1 MRTPTISPRSARCA
15 SGDKAPSSPA
25 ALAKAGVQFA
35 FYSGGITSS
44 KDILKA
50 VKKSIDAGLAP
61 DAALRALTLTPAQIY
76 DVSDRL
82 GSIET
87 GKIANLVVTDGDL
100 FAEKTKIKLVFVDGE
115 RFEIRE
121 PEKPK
126 EPPKGNM
133 SGKWKLSYTTPEG
146 PEEST
151 ADVEMGSDG
160 SLSGSL
166 TSNRGTGNIISGY
179 LSADKFSFTINIL
192 IEGNPTDV
200 VFTGTFDGT
209 SLKGSIDAMGYNL
222 EFTGVKPIDRAAAQA
237 TSVLDS
243 RRSRDSSVAGGAL

>member
-1 MRTPTISPRSARCA
+1 
-15 SGDKAPSSPA
+15 
-25 ALAKAGVQFA
+25 
-35 FYSGGITSS
+35 
-44 KDILKA
+44 
-50 VKKSIDAGLAP
+50 
-61 DAALRALTLTPAQIY
+61 
-76 DVSDRL
+76 
-82 GSIET
+82 
-87 GKIANLVVTDGDL
+87 
-100 FAEKTKIKLVFVDGE
+100 
-115 RFEIRE
+115 
-121 PEKPK
+121 
-126 EPPKGNM
+126 M

-222 EFTGVKPIDRAAAQA
+222 EFTGVKPIGRAAAHADFRPGRSNKQGFIG
-237 TSVLDS
+237 
-243 RRSRDSSVAGGAL
+243 RRGCTVRFCVHDG